1 MDVWSGLGHVQ
12 TGRPV
17 THPYM
22 RKSNSICY
30 SYAGRVRYQLSQL
43 HRSWTASTG
52 LPWYPTHHNQS
63 PQVHPF
69 IPTSGRTAAPLH
81 PTLAP
86 RPRPQK
92 QQAEQQVLGA
102 LQGAKGRG
110 KEGLAPEQLE
120 ALNAAVGLLEA
131 DGGEAAPTTLPQLDG
146 KWRLLYTSRP
156 GSASPIQ
163 RTFTG
168 VEAFSI
174 FQVRGDGHGCT
185 AGRRTGPWRI
195 MQGGSDCMEALS
207 NAPPRATGTH
217 RTGGV

>member
-1 MDVWSGLGHVQ
+1 M
-12 TGRPV
+12 T
-17 THPYM
+17 T
-22 RKSNSICY
+22 
-30 SYAGRVRYQLSQL
+30 
-43 HRSWTASTG
+43 
-52 LPWYPTHHNQS
+52 
-63 PQVHPF
+63 
-69 IPTSGRTAAPLH
+69 PLH
-81 PTLAP
+81 PARAP

-120 ALNAAVGLLEA
+120 ALNTAVELLEA

-174 FQVRGDGHGCT
+174 FQVRGARHGCT
-185 AGRRTGPWRI
+185 GRMSVRRTGPRDASPSRKVAVVARKQQCPGPLAPTRSLGWVQAPHLDAYFVLARSNLKLLRVTRKHAFPL
-195 MQGGSDCMEALS
+195 QEVDLTGAEARVNNVVEFGQLGFLKVG
-207 NAPPRATGTH
+207 AGVTTH
-217 RTGGV
+217 C